1 MIKEILLV
9 FGFQFAF
16 NILKVLEIK
25 YTYENKILPLL
36 LNTIWINLVSLGG
49 FYFSLDSLFK
59 GHFWIVIF
67 YIAGSILGKWIAMT
81 KVDNIRAN
89 IFSIFLGRRG

>member
-9 FGFQFAF
+9 FFFQLAF
-16 NILKVLEIK
+16 NVLKVLEIK
-25 YTYENKILPLL
+25 YTYENKIKALL
-36 LNTIWINLVSLGG
+36 FNTVWINLVSLGG

-59 GHFWIVIF
+59 GHFWIVLV

-81 KVDNIRAN
+81 KIENIRGK
-89 IFSIFLGRRG
+89 IFTLFSRRG